1 MNGCIIP
8 SSHQAM
14 SEIIIQC
21 SWLSFAH
28 PFSRSVPPSHLIVV
42 FAMIIHSPPWHY
54 SVIAAASLVRS
65 LARYLSSHC
74 LCHDNTFSSE
84 FQVGCPFIH
93 RQCREKVSIVL
104 SPRCTTRLTA
114 VRLYVVVTTRRYLDI
129 VQYWY
134 GTCTIHT
141 GEGQYGTFEK
151 QHTTQRASTQP
162 I

>member
-1 MNGCIIP
+1 MHHTIIT
-8 SSHQAM
+8 SGNA
-14 SEIIIQC
+14 
-21 SWLSFAH
+21 
-28 PFSRSVPPSHLIVV
+28 RN
-42 FAMIIHSPPWHY
+42 HY
-54 SVIAAASLVRS
+54 SVLVAFFRSSVLSLGTSLSSHCRLCHDNSFSSLALFSDRGRLASLVRS